1 MSWKADLAGD
11 DEDLQSDVAFF
22 DSEAASTSQPCYIQ
36 GDGVKN
42 KPPCSASAVDL
53 GSLGQNIR
61 DAVSFTAQD
70 ALSSSSSSIGG
81 NSGLL
86 PFESSYRL
94 PSSSFF
100 ARRVSPPVAPQ
111 NVSLTDRDMKEPSP
125 PLLRSSCMEQ
135 DDENEDVDG
144 QDATSS
150 PRSSVTDSEGLSSL
164 SEGSMED
171 LSESESI
178 TDVTPLHSPYMC
190 DSPVPVMKLPVSKLT
205 MSEAG
210 INGVSRSGDSS
221 SGSDSDRSSFSG
233 ARRKRSSAVPL
244 PGKVRLGSKH
254 QQREPV
260 DLQLLVDAIRRLE
273 AHQCEQ
279 GQANRARKEPRAK
292 GRKNMSFSNEEVQ
305 RIDRENQRLLKRIL
319 AQQNRPRPKFD
330 SRTPSRLAP
339 SAVNRQRQQ
348 RQIEV
353 ENLMILRGATHSTV
367 PHWNNRHL
375 TLCAGSGS
383 PKQHALPVMASR
395 VALLKRI
402 ESAKPS
408 REVAPSQDLSHVQRA
423 RSHSLSLTRHT
434 LQTPPVLATAATPP
448 LAGVKHFP
456 PRQKHHSH

>member
-1 MSWKADLAGD
+1 MSWKADLDGD

-22 DSEAASTSQPCYIQ
+22 DPEAASTSQPCYIQ
-36 GDGVKN
+36 GDGVE
-42 KPPCSASAVDL
+42 PPCSAAAVDL

-61 DAVSFTAQD
+61 DAVSFTAQG

-100 ARRVSPPVAPQ
+100 ARRISPPVAPQ

-125 PLLRSSCMEQ
+125 PLLRNSCMEQ

-144 QDATSS
+144 QDAASS
-150 PRSSVTDSEGLSSL
+150 PRSSVTDSEGLSSF

-210 INGVSRSGDSS
+210 INGVTRSGDSS

-339 SAVNRQRQQ
+339 SAINRQRQQ

-353 ENLMILRGATHSTV
+353 ENL
-367 PHWNNRHL
+367 
-375 TLCAGSGS
+375 
-383 PKQHALPVMASR
+383 
-395 VALLKRI
+395 ALLKRI

-434 LQTPPVLATAATPP
+434 LQTPPVMATAATPP

>member
-1 MSWKADLAGD
+1 MDVRD
-11 DEDLQSDVAFF
+11 DRMQSSVRCVQDRPTCLGKLSSITTTRTRRVTSLFS
-22 DSEAASTSQPCYIQ
+22 DSEAAGSSHYIQ
-36 GDGVKN
+36 GDDVEN
-42 KPPCSASAVDL
+42 NTPCNAAAV
-53 GSLGQNIR
+53 GSLD
-61 DAVSFTAQD
+61 DAFKGA
-70 ALSSSSSSIGG
+70 

-86 PFESSYRL
+86 PLESSYRL
-94 PSSSFF
+94 PSSSFY
-100 ARRVSPPVAPQ
+100 ARRVTSPNVA
-111 NVSLTDRDMKEPSP
+111 LTDMQEP
-125 PLLRSSCMEQ
+125 RNSCMEQ
-135 DDENEDVDG
+135 DGEDT
-144 QDATSS
+144 ASS

-190 DSPVPVMKLPVSKLT
+190 DSPVPAVKLPVSKLT
-205 MSEAG
+205 MQAG
-210 INGVSRSGDSS
+210 CTAAAGDSS
-221 SGSDSDRSSFSG
+221 SGSESDRSSFSG
-233 ARRKRSSAVPL
+233 ARRKSAVAA
-244 PGKVRLGSKH
+244 GKVRLGSH
-254 QQREPV
+254 QREPV

-279 GQANRARKEPRAK
+279 SRTARKEAPAK

-339 SAVNRQRQQ
+339 SAINRQRQQ

-353 ENLMILRGATHSTV
+353 ENL
-367 PHWNNRHL
+367 
-375 TLCAGSGS
+375 
-383 PKQHALPVMASR
+383 
-395 VALLKRI
+395 ALLKRI

-408 REVAPSQDLSHVQRA
+408 REVAPSQDHVQRA

-434 LQTPPVLATAATPP
+434 LQTPPVMAAAVAPP
-448 LAGVKHFP
+448 LSGVKHFP

>member
-1 MSWKADLAGD
+1 MSWKAVVDNN
-11 DEDLQSDVAFF
+11 DEDSQSDVAFS
-22 DSEAASTSQPCYIQ
+22 DSEAAGSSQYIQ
-36 GDGVKN
+36 GDDIEN
-42 KPPCSASAVDL
+42 KTPCGAAAV
-53 GSLGQNIR
+53 GSLDG
-61 DAVSFTAQD
+61 A
-70 ALSSSSSSIGG
+70 

-86 PFESSYRL
+86 PLESSYRL
-94 PSSSFF
+94 PSSSFY
-100 ARRVSPPVAPQ
+100 ARRVTPPNVA
-111 NVSLTDRDMKEPSP
+111 LTDVQEP
-125 PLLRSSCMEQ
+125 RNSCMEQ
-135 DDENEDVDG
+135 DGEDT
-144 QDATSS
+144 ASS

-190 DSPVPVMKLPVSKLT
+190 DSPVPAMKLPVSKLT
-205 MSEAG
+205 MQAG
-210 INGVSRSGDSS
+210 CAAATGDSS
-221 SGSDSDRSSFSG
+221 SGSESDRSSFSG
-233 ARRKRSSAVPL
+233 ARRKSAVAA
-244 PGKVRLGSKH
+244 GKVRLGTKH
-254 QQREPV
+254 HQREPV

-279 GQANRARKEPRAK
+279 SRTSRARKEAPAK

-339 SAVNRQRQQ
+339 SAINRQRQQ

-353 ENLMILRGATHSTV
+353 ENL
-367 PHWNNRHL
+367 
-375 TLCAGSGS
+375 
-383 PKQHALPVMASR
+383 
-395 VALLKRI
+395 ALLKRI

-408 REVAPSQDLSHVQRA
+408 REVAPSQDHMQRA

-434 LQTPPVLATAATPP
+434 LQTPPVMVAAAAAAPP

>member
-1 MSWKADLAGD
+1 MIARAVDGCARRPYAVIGPLGTGPTNMSWKADLAGD
-11 DEDLQSDVAFF
+11 DEDLQNDVAFF
-22 DSEAASTSQPCYIQ
+22 DSEAAATSQPCYIQ
-36 GDGVKN
+36 GDGVEN
-42 KPPCSASAVDL
+42 KPPCSAAAVDV

-61 DAVSFTAQD
+61 DAVSFTAQG
-70 ALSSSSSSIGG
+70 ALSSSSSSMGG
-81 NSGLL
+81 NSVLL
-86 PFESSYRL
+86 PLESSYRL

-100 ARRVSPPVAPQ
+100 TRRVSPPLAPP

-125 PLLRSSCMEQ
+125 PLLRNSCMEQ

-144 QDATSS
+144 QDAANS

-233 ARRKRSSAVPL
+233 ARRKRSPAVPL

-279 GQANRARKEPRAK
+279 GQTSRARKEPRAK

-339 SAVNRQRQQ
+339 SAINRQRQQ

-353 ENLMILRGATHSTV
+353 ENL
-367 PHWNNRHL
+367 
-375 TLCAGSGS
+375 
-383 PKQHALPVMASR
+383 
-395 VALLKRI
+395 ALLKRI

-434 LQTPPVLATAATPP
+434 LQTPPVMAAAATPP

>member
-11 DEDLQSDVAFF
+11 DEDLQSDIAFF
-22 DSEAASTSQPCYIQ
+22 DSEAASTSQPCYIK
-36 GDGVKN
+36 GNGVEN
-42 KPPCSASAVDL
+42 KPPCSAAAVDL

-61 DAVSFTAQD
+61 DAVSFTAQG

-125 PLLRSSCMEQ
+125 PLLRNSCMEQ
-135 DDENEDVDG
+135 DDGNEDVDG
-144 QDATSS
+144 QDAASS

-233 ARRKRSSAVPL
+233 ARRKRSSAGPL

-279 GQANRARKEPRAK
+279 GQANRAREEPRAK

-339 SAVNRQRQQ
+339 SAINRQRQQ

-353 ENLMILRGATHSTV
+353 ENL
-367 PHWNNRHL
+367 
-375 TLCAGSGS
+375 
-383 PKQHALPVMASR
+383 
-395 VALLKRI
+395 ALLKRI

-434 LQTPPVLATAATPP
+434 LQTPPVMATAATPP

>member
-1 MSWKADLAGD
+1 MSWKAVVDNN
-11 DEDLQSDVAFF
+11 DEDSQNDVAFS
-22 DSEAASTSQPCYIQ
+22 DSEAAGSSQYNQ
-36 GDGVKN
+36 GDDIEA
-42 KPPCSASAVDL
+42 PCGAAAVR
-53 GSLGQNIR
+53 SLDG
-61 DAVSFTAQD
+61 A
-70 ALSSSSSSIGG
+70 

-86 PFESSYRL
+86 PLESSYRL
-94 PSSSFF
+94 PSSSFY
-100 ARRVSPPVAPQ
+100 ARRVTPPNVA
-111 NVSLTDRDMKEPSP
+111 LTDAQEP
-125 PLLRSSCMEQ
+125 RNSCMEQ
-135 DDENEDVDG
+135 DGEDT
-144 QDATSS
+144 ASS

-190 DSPVPVMKLPVSKLT
+190 DSPVPAVKLPVSKLT
-205 MSEAG
+205 MQATAAAS
-210 INGVSRSGDSS
+210 DSS
-221 SGSDSDRSSFSG
+221 SGSESDRSSFSG
-233 ARRKRSSAVPL
+233 ARRKSAVAA
-244 PGKVRLGSKH
+244 GRVRLGTKH
-254 QQREPV
+254 HQREPV

-279 GQANRARKEPRAK
+279 SRARKEAPVK

-305 RIDRENQRLLKRIL
+305 RIDRENQRLFKRIL

-339 SAVNRQRQQ
+339 SAINRQRQQ

-353 ENLMILRGATHSTV
+353 ENL
-367 PHWNNRHL
+367 
-375 TLCAGSGS
+375 
-383 PKQHALPVMASR
+383 
-395 VALLKRI
+395 ALLKKI

-408 REVAPSQDLSHVQRA
+408 REVAPSPDHLQRA

-434 LQTPPVLATAATPP
+434 LQTPPVMVAAAAPPP

>member
-1 MSWKADLAGD
+1 MSWKAVVDNN
-11 DEDLQSDVAFF
+11 DEDSQNDVAFS
-22 DSEAASTSQPCYIQ
+22 DSEAAGSSRYNQ
-36 GDGVKN
+36 GDDIEA
-42 KPPCSASAVDL
+42 PCGAAAVR
-53 GSLGQNIR
+53 SLDG
-61 DAVSFTAQD
+61 A
-70 ALSSSSSSIGG
+70 

-86 PFESSYRL
+86 PLESPYRL
-94 PSSSFF
+94 PSSSFY
-100 ARRVSPPVAPQ
+100 ARRVTPPNVA
-111 NVSLTDRDMKEPSP
+111 LTDAQEP
-125 PLLRSSCMEQ
+125 RNSCMEQ
-135 DDENEDVDG
+135 DGEDT
-144 QDATSS
+144 ASS

-190 DSPVPVMKLPVSKLT
+190 DSPVPAVKLPWRQTQKRRRLR
-205 MSEAG
+205 E
-210 INGVSRSGDSS
+210 RS
-221 SGSDSDRSSFSG
+221 
-233 ARRKRSSAVPL
+233 AWEP
-244 PGKVRLGSKH
+244 KH
-254 QQREPV
+254 HQREPV

-279 GQANRARKEPRAK
+279 SRARKEAPVK

-339 SAVNRQRQQ
+339 SAINRQRQQ

-353 ENLMILRGATHSTV
+353 ENL
-367 PHWNNRHL
+367 
-375 TLCAGSGS
+375 
-383 PKQHALPVMASR
+383 
-395 VALLKRI
+395 ALLKKI

-408 REVAPSQDLSHVQRA
+408 REVAPSPDHLQRA

-434 LQTPPVLATAATPP
+434 LQTPPVMVAAAAPPP